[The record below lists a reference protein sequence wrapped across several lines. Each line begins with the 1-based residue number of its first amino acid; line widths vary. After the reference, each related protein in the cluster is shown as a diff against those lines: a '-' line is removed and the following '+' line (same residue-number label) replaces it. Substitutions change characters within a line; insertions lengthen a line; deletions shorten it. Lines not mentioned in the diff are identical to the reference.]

1 MPHWQMLAFQ
11 CGHQWRTHRLSVKI
25 TFVRVGKSALT
36 ILAFEARGI
45 RGFGRKFACDTMSK
59 PPCSVFGGYWAT
71 MAKIGFFAKLI
82 GIIVSVSTATVANA
96 TIPDISTSIP
106 EPSDFALFLLG
117 VAGLVI
123 GRRSSRKRRQSDD
136 DTKA

>member
-1 MPHWQMLAFQ
+1 
-11 CGHQWRTHRLSVKI
+11 
-25 TFVRVGKSALT
+25 
-36 ILAFEARGI
+36 
-45 RGFGRKFACDTMSK
+45 
-59 PPCSVFGGYWAT
+59 